1 MNHDCLTERFPDVKI
16 TDLIISKT
24 GSTQCDA
31 CTELDPENDCS
42 ETLNFYGYDFLDS
55 GATPTPL
62 ADNSNNLW
70 FKAGECGSSMTING
84 EIADFQTTIFKPP
97 TVDQATQIIS
107 KKTILATDIICG
119 YPRAITGLDMDPNA
133 NVVPGNE

>member
-1 MNHDCLTERFPDVKI
+1 MKARFPDVKI
-16 TDLIISKT
+16 TDLKISKT
-24 GSTQCDA
+24 GSECDA
-31 CTELDPENDCS
+31 CTELDPKNDCS
-42 ETLNFYGYDFLDS
+42 ETKKHFYAYDFLDS
-55 GATPTPL
+55 NATPAPL

-84 EIADFQTTIFKPP
+84 EIADFQTTIFRPP

-133 NVVPGNE
+133 NVVPGKT